1 MGMVIDQYEVYLVNL
16 DSSVGHEIK
25 KTRPCLVISP
35 DEMNH
40 AISTVIIAPMTTK
53 SHPYPTRVPV
63 KFDNKNGSLKLNNSQ
78 SINFGSCS
86 IRARKLTRQPYLAAE
101 VILWIVL
108 DQIRTVDAIRLV
120 TCLGKIKQKEIREV
134 KAVIKNML
142 VD

>member
-1 MGMVIDQYEVYLVNL
+1 MGMVINQYEVYLVNL
-16 DSSVGHEIK
+16 DPSVGHEIK

-63 KFDNKNGSLKLNNSQ
+63 KFDNKNG
-78 SINFGSCS
+78 
-86 IRARKLTRQPYLAAE
+86 
-101 VILWIVL
+101 WIIL

-120 TCLGKIKQKEIREV
+120 KCLGKIKQKEIVFFIETSSKQSKLTILHPQV
-134 KAVIKNML
+134 ADIQNL
-142 VD
+142 